1 MGFCSRIR
9 QRLLLKSKSRH
20 HHIPINVIDPTSP
33 SPLSTTLPVSTQVSL
48 CRHNHTH
55 KYAAF
60 KHILPL
66 QSNNPQDLIALQL
79 RQNEP
84 DTFKLAATHPG
95 IVTILPHHSPSSSSS
110 SLQQEEL
117 VIVQEWLKGGHILDE
132 IPYLSNTY
140 SESHASE
147 ICHQLIS
154 AIAHLHSNNII
165 HRDIRPEHILFKH
178 SIREQCG
185 TTTSSGTTTNDESTA
200 TNSSSTSQFIGIS
213 AAQLQQYGWE
223 GVSGLEAMQVPPI
236 AIIDLGMA
244 LVHNTPSPPPHSP
257 SSTSSVYGIVGSPGF
272 IAPEV
277 ILASHPHSPA
287 MDIFSLGVVMFILLV
302 GRLPFNS
309 NDTVDLGYGTM
320 ELVGTG
326 TGADGGSGSDINTA
340 PGLLDTRWDQLS
352 MDAKHLLLGMLEYNP
367 EKRLTATGVMNHP
380 WVVGRGLAV
389 GGKHGGGSSGSSNS
403 VVPCKLGM
411 HVAQGAA
418 TVAAL
423 RRLTGMDTGVVVI
436 HNNIGDKRRKRYVGE
451 LKRVQKHKERL
462 SKASILE
469 KSAKMVAAQTYAK
482 IHDSGGSVDPVND
495 TSRPSAAPLVGAS
508 LLSSTAPDSSNGNN
522 INGLERSG
530 SDAILSVENS
540 NDNGSSKSGIKMLT
554 SSIKF
559 ALDASS
565 SAGNNNSRDATGYGG
580 NAGLSDGIKVDIAAA
595 ALFSNPTT
603 PIIVGSS
610 GDKISGG
617 LGDGI
622 NETTPASQYTVT
634 LDQYAAMNRGQVVGI
649 DDCGGSTST
658 KSSVSAADVSDRP
671 LHTIKRR
678 GEGSYSSSREGSRSV
693 GRRNSTIPSPAAAGE
708 ARSAKSEVAVVPS
721 TATATSNTRA
731 TTPNGRKVVVVK
743 PLE

>member
-1 MGFCSRIR
+1 LIQLTFPPS
-9 QRLLLKSKSRH
+9 QR
-20 HHIPINVIDPTSP
+20 PSP
-33 SPLSTTLPVSTQVSL
+33 SPQVSL

-55 KYAAF
+55 KYAVF
-60 KHILPL
+60 KHTLPL

-95 IVTILPHHSPSSSSS
+95 IVTILQHHSPSSSSS
-110 SLQQEEL
+110 SSSSSSPQQEEL

-147 ICHQLIS
+147 ICHQLVS

-178 SIREQCG
+178 SIREQCV
-185 TTTSSGTTTNDESTA
+185 TTSSSGTTTNYTSNT
-200 TNSSSTSQFIGIS
+200 TTSSSTSQFIGIS

-223 GVSGLEAMQVPPI
+223 GVSGLEAMQVPPV

-244 LVHNTPSPPPHSP
+244 LVHNTSSPFPPPCSP

-287 MDIFSLGVVMFILLV
+287 MDIFSLGVVMFTLLV

-309 NDTVDLGYGTM
+309 NDTVDLGYATM

-326 TGADGGSGSDINTA
+326 TGFGTGSGINTA

-423 RRLTGMDTGVVVI
+423 RRLTGTDTGVVVI
-436 HNNIGDKRRKRYVGE
+436 HDNRGDKRRKRYADE

-469 KSAKMVAAQTYAK
+469 KCAKKRAAQIYAK
-482 IHDSGGSVDPVND
+482 IHDTGGSVDPVND

-508 LLSSTAPDSSNGNN
+508 LLSSMAPDSSTGNI

-530 SDAILSVENS
+530 SDAALSVESGN
-540 NDNGSSKSGIKMLT
+540 NNNNNGSSKGGFKILT

-565 SAGNNNSRDATGYGG
+565 STGNNNSRDATGYDG

-595 ALFSNPTT
+595 ALSSNPTT
-603 PIIVGSS
+603 PIIIGGS
-610 GDKISGG
+610 GDKISCG

-622 NETTPASQYTVT
+622 NEITPASQYTVMPH
-634 LDQYAAMNRGQVVGI
+634 QYAAMTKGQVVGM
-649 DDCGGSTST
+649 DYCGGSTST
-658 KSSVSAADVSDRP
+658 KSSVSAADVADRP

-678 GEGSYSSSREGSRSV
+678 GEGSYSSSREGSRSA
-693 GRRNSTIPSPAAAGE
+693 GRRNSTFPSPAAA
-708 ARSAKSEVAVVPS
+708 
-721 TATATSNTRA
+721 TAITRA
-731 TTPNGRKVVVVK
+731 TTPNGTKVVVIK